1 MLRNFL
7 QAGFGGLVSQL
18 IAFLSLPLITRLYSP
33 ITYATWAIVMATA
46 AILGAIACFRYE
58 LAIVT
63 SRNENDASSI
73 FWGCIFSSLAVG
85 AIVLGSYFIFAY
97 LNFIKARTI
106 NFDLFHHFTF
116 VSLMATL
123 TGIGVCFQY
132 WNTRHKFFFHN
143 SLALV
148 LSSGATVAIQAL
160 WALKISPSPYG
171 LLLGSICGLSA
182 AILFQFTLMVFV
194 NKTVP
199 AFNKMIIKR
208 ILFCLKEQRLFLQYS
223 TPYTLFGVIRDR
235 ATVLVMQM
243 FLPMPTLGL
252 YSLSYRVMNFPVGL
266 ISNALRPV
274 FFQACS
280 SLGVKAMESQ
290 LNRIIKWLVIL
301 TIPCLIVYFYFAD
314 QLFVLFFGPQWV
326 GAGEIGKILIF
337 PVVTFLLVNWMD
349 RIMDVLGQ
357 QRLTLLLEIL
367 FSTSS
372 VLGLWFGFSLNLG
385 LTNALLI
392 QCGILVLYNISYL
405 FIAFARAGYDRTRLL
420 QLIPSALAMLLFSFL
435 TIKLGKSLFN
445 YLTF

>member
-1 MLRNFL
+1 MLKNFL

-18 IAFLSLPLITRLYSP
+18 IAFLSLPFITRLYSP
-33 ITYATWAIVMATA
+33 TTYAAWAIVMATA
-46 AILGAIACFRYE
+46 TILGAVACFRYE

-85 AIVLGSYFIFAY
+85 AIVLSSYLVFAH
-97 LNFIKARTI
+97 LNFIKASTI

-143 SLALV
+143 SVALV
-148 LSSGATVAIQAL
+148 LSSCVTVIIQAV
-160 WALKISPSPYG
+160 WGYTASATIHG
-171 LLLGSICGLSA
+171 LLFGTACGLFA
-182 AILFQFTLMVFV
+182 AIIFQLIAAIFFTKSLPCLNLSVLR
-194 NKTVP
+194 
-199 AFNKMIIKR
+199 R
-208 ILFCLKEQRLFLQYS
+208 ILPCFKEQRLFLQYS

-280 SLGVKAMESQ
+280 SAGVKAMESQ

-372 VLGLWFGFSLNLG
+372 ILGLWFGFSLKLG
-385 LTNALLI
+385 LMGALLI

-405 FIAFARAGYDRTRLL
+405 FIAFARAGYDKRNLL
-420 QLIPSALAMLLFSFL
+420 QLIPTALVISVVCILAMEL
-435 TIKLGKSLFN
+435 IKVIPRASGL
-445 YLTF
+445 